1 LDKPVRILDR
11 HVLTETA
18 VAGGVASGAF
28 IFVLAAG
35 NVLSQIAAA
44 IAAGRVTAFEGLEL
58 IGLLLPGLIP
68 YVLPMGMLTGVLMA
82 FGRMGAQHE
91 LTAMKAGGLSLL
103 RIAAPALFLAAGLA
117 LAAAWINLEV
127 ATRSNDEYR
136 RILMGS
142 VKENPASL
150 ITPGEINRQFK
161 GLIIQARE
169 RNGPVL
175 RDLWIWRLDAEG
187 RLFETIHTAEGRLT
201 KVDKPDGSAVLRLV
215 AISAQVDTR
224 RPGDD
229 GFKFPSVTKE
239 AGQAP
244 LEFPVS
250 GVFKEGSGYEK
261 KLRWHTTS
269 ELLALMDKGWQVP
282 PNATPAQIAEG
293 RMMPRT
299 QLMSHLASA
308 FSIFSLALL
317 AVPLAVRVGRSETF
331 VNAAVALVVALS
343 YYVLSSAAA
352 WVKNPVY
359 RPDLLVWLPNL
370 IVVIVAVV
378 LLRRASKH

>member
-1 LDKPVRILDR
+1 MRILDR

-201 KVDKPDGSAVLRLV
+201 KVEKPDGSAVLRLV

-293 RMMPRT
+293 RMMART

-331 VNAAVALVVALS
+331 VNAAVALAVALS

-370 IVVIVAVV
+370 IVIIVAVA

>member
-1 LDKPVRILDR
+1 VRILDR

-35 NVLSQIAAA
+35 NILSQVANA
-44 IAAGRVTAFEGLEL
+44 IATGRVTAFEGLEL
-58 IGLLLPGLIP
+58 VGLLLPGLIP
-68 YVLPMGMLTGVLMA
+68 YVLPMGMLTGVLMT

-103 RIAAPALFLAAGLA
+103 RIAAPALWLAAGLA
-117 LAAAWINLEV
+117 LCAAWINLEV

-136 RILMGS
+136 RVLMGS

-224 RPGDD
+224 RSGDD

-250 GVFKEGSGYEK
+250 GVFKDGNGYER

-269 ELLALMDKGWQVP
+269 ELLELMDKGWQVP
-282 PNATPAQIAEG
+282 PNATPAQLAECQ
-293 RMMPRT
+293 MMPRT

-331 VNAAVALVVALS
+331 VNAAIAVAVALS
-343 YYVLSSAAA
+343 YYVLSSAAG
-352 WVKNPVY
+352 WVKNPAF
-359 RPDLLVWLPNL
+359 RPDLLVWLPNIL
-370 IVVIVAVV
+370 VVSVAIV

>member
-1 LDKPVRILDR
+1 MRILDR

-35 NVLSQIAAA
+35 NILSQVANA
-44 IAAGRVTAFEGLEL
+44 IASGRVTAFEGLEL

-68 YVLPMGMLTGVLMA
+68 YVLPMGMLTGVLMT

-103 RIAAPALFLAAGLA
+103 RIAAPALWLAAALA
-117 LAAAWINLEV
+117 LCAAWINLEV

-136 RILMGS
+136 RVLMGS

-250 GVFKEGSGYEK
+250 GVFKDGSGYEK

-269 ELLALMDKGWQVP
+269 ELLELMDKGWQVP
-282 PNATPAQIAEG
+282 PNATPAQLAESQ
-293 RMMPRT
+293 MMPRT
-299 QLMSHLASA
+299 QLMAHLAAA

-331 VNAAVALVVALS
+331 VNAAIALAVALS

-352 WVKNPVY
+352 WVKNPVF
-359 RPDLLVWLPNL
+359 RPDLLVWLPNI
-370 IVVIVAVV
+370 IVVTVAVA

>member
-1 LDKPVRILDR
+1 MRILDR

-35 NVLSQIAAA
+35 NILSQVANA
-44 IAAGRVTAFEGLEL
+44 IATGRVTAFEGLEL
-58 IGLLLPGLIP
+58 VGLLLPGLIP
-68 YVLPMGMLTGVLMA
+68 YVLPMGMLTGVLMT

-103 RIAAPALFLAAGLA
+103 RIAAPTLWLAAALA
-117 LAAAWINLEV
+117 LCAAWINLEV

-224 RPGDD
+224 RAGDD

-250 GVFKEGSGYEK
+250 GVFKEGSGYDR

-269 ELLALMDKGWQVP
+269 ELLELMDKGWQVP
-282 PNATPAQIAEG
+282 PNATPAQLAECQ
-293 RMMPRT
+293 MMPRT

-331 VNAAVALVVALS
+331 VNAAIALAVALS
-343 YYVLSSAAA
+343 YYVLSSAAG
-352 WVKNPVY
+352 WVKNPAF
-359 RPDLLVWLPNL
+359 RPDLLVWLPNIL
-370 IVVIVAVV
+370 VVTVAVV

>member
-1 LDKPVRILDR
+1 MRILDR

-18 VAGGVASGAF
+18 VAGGVATGAF
-28 IFVLAAG
+28 VFVMAAG
-35 NVLSQIAAA
+35 NVLSQVASA
-44 IAAGRVTAFEGLEL
+44 IAAGRVTPLEGLQL
-58 IGLLLPGLIP
+58 VGLLVPGLIP

-103 RIAAPALFLAAGLA
+103 RIATPALCLTGGLA
-117 LAAAWINLEV
+117 LLAAWINLEV
-127 ATRSNDEYR
+127 ATRANDEYR

-142 VKENPASL
+142 VKDNPASL
-150 ITPGEINRQFK
+150 ITPGEINRKFK
-161 GLIIQARE
+161 GLIIQASE
-169 RNGPVL
+169 RDGAVL
-175 RDLWIWRLDAEG
+175 KDLWIWRLDAQG

-201 KVDKPDGSAVLRLV
+201 KVEKSDGTAVLRLV
-215 AISAQVDTR
+215 AVAAQVDTR

-244 LEFPVS
+244 MEFPLSDVY
-250 GVFKEGSGYEK
+250 KEGGGYEK

-269 ELLALMDKGWQVP
+269 ELLALMDQGWQVP
-282 PNATPAQIAEG
+282 PRATPAQLAEAK
-293 RMMPRT
+293 MLPRT

-331 VNAAVALVVALS
+331 VNAAIALAVALS
-343 YYVLSSAAA
+343 YYILTSTAAY
-352 WVKNPVY
+352 VKNPAF
-359 RPDLLVWLPNL
+359 RPDLLIWLPNI
-370 IVVIVAVV
+370 IVVTVAIL

>member
-1 LDKPVRILDR
+1 MRILDR

-18 VAGGVASGAF
+18 VASGVASGAF

-35 NVLSQIAAA
+35 NILSQVANA
-44 IAAGRVTAFEGLEL
+44 IASGRVTAFEGLEL
-58 IGLLLPGLIP
+58 VGLLLPGLIP
-68 YVLPMGMLTGVLMA
+68 YVLPMGMLTGVLMT

-103 RIAAPALFLAAGLA
+103 RIAAPALWLAAALA
-117 LAAAWINLEV
+117 LCAAWINLEV

-136 RILMGS
+136 RVLMGS

-250 GVFKEGSGYEK
+250 GVFKDGSGYEK

-269 ELLALMDKGWQVP
+269 ELLELMDKGWQVP
-282 PNATPAQIAEG
+282 PNATPAQLAESQ
-293 RMMPRT
+293 MMPRT
-299 QLMSHLASA
+299 QLMAHLAAA

-331 VNAAVALVVALS
+331 VNAAIALTVALS

-352 WVKNPVY
+352 WVKNPVF
-359 RPDLLVWLPNL
+359 RPDLLVWLPNI
-370 IVVIVAVV
+370 IVVTVAVA

>member
-1 LDKPVRILDR
+1 MRILDR

-18 VAGGVASGAF
+18 VAGGVATGAF

-35 NVLSQIAAA
+35 NVLSQVANA
-44 IAAGRVTAFEGLEL
+44 IATGRVTAFEGLEL
-58 IGLLLPGLIP
+58 VGLLLPGLIP
-68 YVLPMGMLTGVLMA
+68 YVLPMGMLTGVLMT

-103 RIAAPALFLAAGLA
+103 RIAAPALWLAAALA
-117 LAAAWINLEV
+117 LCAAWINLEV

-136 RILMGS
+136 RVLMGS

-229 GFKFPSVTKE
+229 GFKVPSVTKE

-250 GVFKEGSGYEK
+250 GVFKEGSGYDR

-269 ELLALMDKGWQVP
+269 ELLELMDKGWQVP
-282 PNATPAQIAEG
+282 PNATPAQLAECQ
-293 RMMPRT
+293 MMPRT

-331 VNAAVALVVALS
+331 VNAAIALIVALS
-343 YYVLSSAAA
+343 YYVLSSAAG
-352 WVKNPVY
+352 WVKNPAF
-359 RPDLLVWLPNL
+359 RPDLLVWLPNIL
-370 IVVIVAVV
+370 VVTVAVV

>member
-1 LDKPVRILDR
+1 MRILDR

-35 NVLSQIAAA
+35 NVLSQVANA
-44 IAAGRVTAFEGLEL
+44 IASGRVTAFEGLEL
-58 IGLLLPGLIP
+58 VGLLLPGLIP
-68 YVLPMGMLTGVLMA
+68 YVLPMGMLTGVLMT

-103 RIAAPALFLAAGLA
+103 RIAAPALWLAAALA
-117 LAAAWINLEV
+117 LCAAWINLEV

-136 RILMGS
+136 RVLMGS

-250 GVFKEGSGYEK
+250 GVFKDGSGYEK

-269 ELLALMDKGWQVP
+269 ELLELMDKGWQVP
-282 PNATPAQIAEG
+282 PNATPAQLAESQ
-293 RMMPRT
+293 MMPRT
-299 QLMSHLASA
+299 QLMAHLAAA

-331 VNAAVALVVALS
+331 VNAAIALAVALS

-352 WVKNPVY
+352 WVKNPVF
-359 RPDLLVWLPNL
+359 RPDLLVWLPNI
-370 IVVIVAVV
+370 IVVTVAVA

>member
-1 LDKPVRILDR
+1 MRILDR

-18 VAGGVASGAF
+18 VASGVASGAF

-35 NVLSQIAAA
+35 NILSQVANA
-44 IAAGRVTAFEGLEL
+44 IASGRVTAFEGLEL
-58 IGLLLPGLIP
+58 VGLLLPGLIP
-68 YVLPMGMLTGVLMA
+68 YVLPMGMLTGVLMT

-103 RIAAPALFLAAGLA
+103 RIAAPALWLAAALA
-117 LAAAWINLEV
+117 LCAAWINLEV

-136 RILMGS
+136 RVLMGS

-250 GVFKEGSGYEK
+250 GVFKDGSGYEK

-269 ELLALMDKGWQVP
+269 ELLELMDKGWQVP
-282 PNATPAQIAEG
+282 PNATPAQLAESQ
-293 RMMPRT
+293 MMPRT
-299 QLMSHLASA
+299 QLMAHFASA

-331 VNAAVALVVALS
+331 VNAAIALAVALS

-352 WVKNPVY
+352 WVKNPVF

-370 IVVIVAVV
+370 IVVTVAVA

>member
-1 LDKPVRILDR
+1 LDKRVRILDR

-35 NVLSQIAAA
+35 NILSQVANA
-44 IAAGRVTAFEGLEL
+44 IATGRVTAFEGLEL
-58 IGLLLPGLIP
+58 VGLLLPGLIP
-68 YVLPMGMLTGVLMA
+68 YVLPMGMLTGVLMT

-103 RIAAPALFLAAGLA
+103 RIAAPTLWLAAALA
-117 LAAAWINLEV
+117 LCAAWINLEV

-136 RILMGS
+136 RVLMGS

-187 RLFETIHTAEGRLT
+187 RLFESIHTAEGRLT

-250 GVFKEGSGYEK
+250 GVFKEGSGYDR

-269 ELLALMDKGWQVP
+269 ELLELMDKGWQVP
-282 PNATPAQIAEG
+282 PNATPAQLAECQ
-293 RMMPRT
+293 MMPRT

-331 VNAAVALVVALS
+331 VNAAIALIVALS
-343 YYVLSSAAA
+343 YYVLSSAAG
-352 WVKNPVY
+352 WVKNPAF
-359 RPDLLVWLPNL
+359 RPDLLVWLPNIL
-370 IVVIVAVV
+370 VVTVAVV

>member
-1 LDKPVRILDR
+1 MRILDR

-35 NVLSQIAAA
+35 NILSQVANA
-44 IAAGRVTAFEGLEL
+44 IASGRVTAFEGLEL

-68 YVLPMGMLTGVLMA
+68 YVLPMGMLTGVLMT

-103 RIAAPALFLAAGLA
+103 RIAAPALWLAAALA
-117 LAAAWINLEV
+117 LCAAWINLEV

-136 RILMGS
+136 RVLMGS

-250 GVFKEGSGYEK
+250 GVFKEGSGYDR

-269 ELLALMDKGWQVP
+269 ELLELMDKGWQVP
-282 PNATPAQIAEG
+282 PNATPAQLAESQ
-293 RMMPRT
+293 MMPRT
-299 QLMSHLASA
+299 QLMAHFASA

-331 VNAAVALVVALS
+331 VNAAIALTVALS
-343 YYVLSSAAA
+343 YYVLSSAAG
-352 WVKNPVY
+352 WVKNPVF
-359 RPDLLVWLPNL
+359 RPDLLVWLPNI
-370 IVVIVAVV
+370 IVVTLAVA

>member
-1 LDKPVRILDR
+1 MRILDR

-35 NVLSQIAAA
+35 NILSQVANA
-44 IAAGRVTAFEGLEL
+44 IASGRVTAFEGLEL

-68 YVLPMGMLTGVLMA
+68 YVLPMGMLTGVLMT

-103 RIAAPALFLAAGLA
+103 RIAAPALWLAAALA
-117 LAAAWINLEV
+117 LCAAWINLEV

-136 RILMGS
+136 RVLMGS

-201 KVDKPDGSAVLRLV
+201 KVEKPDGSAVLRLV

-250 GVFKEGSGYEK
+250 GVFKDGSGYEK

-269 ELLALMDKGWQVP
+269 ELLELMDKGWQVP
-282 PNATPAQIAEG
+282 PNATPAQLAESQ
-293 RMMPRT
+293 MMPRT
-299 QLMSHLASA
+299 QLMAHFASA

-331 VNAAVALVVALS
+331 VNAAIALTVALS
-343 YYVLSSAAA
+343 YYVLSSAAG
-352 WVKNPVY
+352 WVKNPVF
-359 RPDLLVWLPNL
+359 RPDLLVWLPNI
-370 IVVIVAVV
+370 IVVTLAVA

>member
-1 LDKPVRILDR
+1 MRILDR

-18 VAGGVASGAF
+18 VASGVASGAF

-35 NVLSQIAAA
+35 NILSQVANA
-44 IAAGRVTAFEGLEL
+44 IATGRVTAFEGLEL
-58 IGLLLPGLIP
+58 VGLLLPGLIP
-68 YVLPMGMLTGVLMA
+68 YVLPMGMLTGVLMT

-103 RIAAPALFLAAGLA
+103 RIAAPALWLAAALA
-117 LAAAWINLEV
+117 LCAAWINLEV

-136 RILMGS
+136 RVLMGS

-201 KVDKPDGSAVLRLV
+201 KVEKPDGSAVLRLV

-250 GVFKEGSGYEK
+250 GVFKDGSGYEK

-269 ELLALMDKGWQVP
+269 ELLELMDKGWQVP
-282 PNATPAQIAEG
+282 PNATPAQLAESQ
-293 RMMPRT
+293 MMPRT
-299 QLMSHLASA
+299 QLMAHFASA

-331 VNAAVALVVALS
+331 VNAAIALTVALS
-343 YYVLSSAAA
+343 YYVLSSAAG
-352 WVKNPVY
+352 WVKNPAF
-359 RPDLLVWLPNL
+359 RPDLLVWLPNI
-370 IVVIVAVV
+370 IVVTLAVA

>member
-1 LDKPVRILDR
+1 MRILDR

-18 VAGGVASGAF
+18 VASGVASGAF

-35 NVLSQIAAA
+35 NILSQVANA
-44 IAAGRVTAFEGLEL
+44 IASGRVTAFEGLEL
-58 IGLLLPGLIP
+58 VGLLLPGLIP
-68 YVLPMGMLTGVLMA
+68 YVLPMGMLTGVLMT

-103 RIAAPALFLAAGLA
+103 RIAAPALWLAAALA
-117 LAAAWINLEV
+117 LCAAWINLEV

-136 RILMGS
+136 RVLMGS

-250 GVFKEGSGYEK
+250 GVFKDGSGYEK

-269 ELLALMDKGWQVP
+269 ELLELMDKGWQVP
-282 PNATPAQIAEG
+282 PNATPAQLAESQ
-293 RMMPRT
+293 MMPRT
-299 QLMSHLASA
+299 QLMAHFASA

-331 VNAAVALVVALS
+331 VNAAIALAVALS

-352 WVKNPVY
+352 WVKNPVF
-359 RPDLLVWLPNL
+359 RPDLLVWLPNI
-370 IVVIVAVV
+370 IVVTVAVA

>member
-1 LDKPVRILDR
+1 LDGRVRILDR

-18 VAGGVASGAF
+18 LSAGVATGAF
-28 IFVLAAG
+28 AFVMAAG
-35 NVLSQIAAA
+35 NVLSQVAGA
-44 IAAGRVTAFEGLEL
+44 IASGRVTTWEGFQLV
-58 IGLLLPGLIP
+58 GLLFPGLVP

-91 LTAMKAGGLSLL
+91 LTAMKAGGLSLT

-117 LAAAWINLEV
+117 GLAAWINLEV

-136 RILMGS
+136 RLLMGS
-142 VKENPASL
+142 VKDNPASI
-150 ITPGEINRQFK
+150 ITPGEINRKFK

-169 RNGPVL
+169 RDGAVL
-175 RDLWIWRLDAEG
+175 RDLWIWRLDDQG

-201 KVDKPDGSAVLRLV
+201 KVDKPDGTAVLRLV
-215 AISAQVDTR
+215 AVLAQVDTR
-224 RPGDD
+224 RAGDD
-229 GFKFPSVTKE
+229 AFKFPSVTKE

-244 LEFPVS
+244 LEFPIS

-269 ELLALMDKGWQVP
+269 ELFALMDKGWQVP
-282 PNATPAQIAEG
+282 ANATPAELAKC

-331 VNAAVALVVALS
+331 VNAAVALAVALS
-343 YYVLSSAAA
+343 YYILSSAAA
-352 WVKNPVY
+352 WVTNPAL
-359 RPDLLVWLPNL
+359 RPDLLIWIPNL
-370 IVVIVAVV
+370 VVVGVALV

>member
-1 LDKPVRILDR
+1 MRILDR

-18 VAGGVASGAF
+18 VAGGMATGAF
-28 IFVLAAG
+28 IFVMAAS
-35 NVLSQIAAA
+35 NVLSQVASA

-58 IGLLLPGLIP
+58 VGLLLPGLIP
-68 YVLPMGMLTGVLMA
+68 YVLPMGMLTGVLMT

-103 RIAAPALFLAAGLA
+103 RIAAPTLWLAAALA
-117 LAAAWINLEV
+117 LCAAWINLEV
-127 ATRSNDEYR
+127 ATRANGEYR
-136 RILMGS
+136 RVLMGS
-142 VKENPASL
+142 VNDNPASL

-201 KVDKPDGSAVLRLV
+201 KVDKPDGSTVLRLL

-224 RPGDD
+224 RAGDD

-250 GVFKEGSGYEK
+250 RVFKDGSGYEK

-269 ELLALMDKGWQVP
+269 ELRDLMDKGWQVP
-282 PNATPAQIAEG
+282 PNATPAQLAECQ
-293 RMMPRT
+293 MMPRT

-331 VNAAVALVVALS
+331 VNAAIALAVALS
-343 YYVLSSAAA
+343 YYVLSSAAG
-352 WVKNPVY
+352 WVKNPAF

-370 IVVIVAVV
+370 IVVTLAVA
-378 LLRRASKH
+378 LLRRVSKY

>member
-1 LDKPVRILDR
+1 MRILDR

-18 VAGGVASGAF
+18 VASGVASGAF

-35 NVLSQIAAA
+35 NVLSQVANA
-44 IAAGRVTAFEGLEL
+44 IASGRVTAFEGLEL
-58 IGLLLPGLIP
+58 VGLLLPGLIP
-68 YVLPMGMLTGVLMA
+68 YVLPMGMLTGVLMT

-103 RIAAPALFLAAGLA
+103 RIAAPALWLAAALA
-117 LAAAWINLEV
+117 LCAAWINLEV

-250 GVFKEGSGYEK
+250 GVFKDGSGYEK

-269 ELLALMDKGWQVP
+269 ELLELMDKGWQVP
-282 PNATPAQIAEG
+282 PNATPAQLAESQ
-293 RMMPRT
+293 MMPRT
-299 QLMSHLASA
+299 QLMAHFASA

-331 VNAAVALVVALS
+331 VNAAIALTVALS
-343 YYVLSSAAA
+343 YYVLSSAAG
-352 WVKNPVY
+352 WVKNPAF

-370 IVVIVAVV
+370 IVVTLAVA

>member
-1 LDKPVRILDR
+1 LDKRVRILDR

-35 NVLSQIAAA
+35 NILSQVANA
-44 IAAGRVTAFEGLEL
+44 IATGRVTAFEGLEL
-58 IGLLLPGLIP
+58 VGLLLPGLIP
-68 YVLPMGMLTGVLMA
+68 YVLPMGMLTGVLMT

-103 RIAAPALFLAAGLA
+103 RIAAPTLWLAAALA
-117 LAAAWINLEV
+117 LCAAWINLEV

-136 RILMGS
+136 RVLMGS

-250 GVFKEGSGYEK
+250 GVFKEGSGYDR

-269 ELLALMDKGWQVP
+269 ELLELMDKGWQVP
-282 PNATPAQIAEG
+282 PNATPAQLAECQ
-293 RMMPRT
+293 MMPRT

-331 VNAAVALVVALS
+331 VNAAIALIVALS
-343 YYVLSSAAA
+343 YYVLSSAAG
-352 WVKNPVY
+352 WVKNPAF
-359 RPDLLVWLPNL
+359 RPDLLVWLPNIL
-370 IVVIVAVV
+370 VVTVAVV

>member
-1 LDKPVRILDR
+1 LDKRVRILDR

-35 NVLSQIAAA
+35 NILSQVANA
-44 IAAGRVTAFEGLEL
+44 IATGRVTAFEGLEL
-58 IGLLLPGLIP
+58 VGLLLPGLIP
-68 YVLPMGMLTGVLMA
+68 YVLPMGMLTGVLMT

-103 RIAAPALFLAAGLA
+103 RIAAPALWLAAALA
-117 LAAAWINLEV
+117 LCAAWINLEV

-136 RILMGS
+136 RVLMGS

-250 GVFKEGSGYEK
+250 GVFKEGSGYDR

-269 ELLALMDKGWQVP
+269 ELLELMDKGWQVP
-282 PNATPAQIAEG
+282 PNATPAQLAECQ
-293 RMMPRT
+293 MMPRT

-331 VNAAVALVVALS
+331 VNAAIALIVALS
-343 YYVLSSAAA
+343 YYVLSSAAG
-352 WVKNPVY
+352 WVKNPAF
-359 RPDLLVWLPNL
+359 RPDLLVWLPNIL
-370 IVVIVAVV
+370 VVTVAVV

>member
-1 LDKPVRILDR
+1 MRILDR

-35 NVLSQIAAA
+35 NILSQVANA
-44 IAAGRVTAFEGLEL
+44 IATGRVTAFEGLEL
-58 IGLLLPGLIP
+58 VGLLLPGLIP
-68 YVLPMGMLTGVLMA
+68 YVLPMGMLTGVLMT

-103 RIAAPALFLAAGLA
+103 RIAAPALWLAAGLA
-117 LAAAWINLEV
+117 LCAAWINLEV

-136 RILMGS
+136 RVLMGS

-224 RPGDD
+224 RSGDD

-250 GVFKEGSGYEK
+250 GVFKEGSGYDR

-269 ELLALMDKGWQVP
+269 ELLELMDKGWQVP
-282 PNATPAQIAEG
+282 PNATPAQLAECQ
-293 RMMPRT
+293 MMPRT

-331 VNAAVALVVALS
+331 VNAAIALIVALS
-343 YYVLSSAAA
+343 YYVLSSAAG
-352 WVKNPVY
+352 WVKNPAF
-359 RPDLLVWLPNL
+359 RPDLLVWLPNIL
-370 IVVIVAVV
+370 VVSVAIV

>member
-1 LDKPVRILDR
+1 MRILDR

-18 VAGGVASGAF
+18 VAGGVATGAF
-28 IFVLAAG
+28 VFVMAAG
-35 NVLSQIAAA
+35 NVLSQVVSA
-44 IAAGRVTAFEGLEL
+44 IAAGRVTPFEGLEL
-58 IGLLLPGLIP
+58 VGLLFPGLIP

-91 LTAMKAGGLSLL
+91 LTAMKASGLSLL
-103 RIAAPALFLAAGLA
+103 RIAAPALWLAAGLA
-117 LAAAWINLEV
+117 VFAAWMNLEV

-142 VKENPASL
+142 VKDNPASL
-150 ITPGEINRQFK
+150 ITPGEINRKFK
-161 GLIIQARE
+161 GMIIQARE
-169 RNGPVL
+169 RDGAVL
-175 RDLWIWRLDAEG
+175 RDLWIWRLDAQG

-201 KVDKPDGSAVLRLV
+201 KVDKPDGSSVLRLV
-215 AISAQVDTR
+215 AVSAQVDTR

-244 LEFPVS
+244 MEFPVS

-282 PNATPAQIAEG
+282 PNATPAKLAECL
-293 RMMPRT
+293 MMPRT
-299 QLMSHLASA
+299 QLMSHLAAA

-331 VNAAVALVVALS
+331 VNAAIALAVALS
-343 YYVLSSAAA
+343 YYILSSAAA
-352 WVKNPVY
+352 WVKNPAF
-359 RPDLLVWLPNL
+359 RPDLLIWLPNV
-370 IVVIVAVV
+370 IVVTVAIG

>member
-1 LDKPVRILDR
+1 MRILDR

-18 VAGGVASGAF
+18 VASGVASGAF

-35 NVLSQIAAA
+35 NILSQVANA
-44 IAAGRVTAFEGLEL
+44 IAIGRVTAFEGLEL
-58 IGLLLPGLIP
+58 VGLLLPGLIP
-68 YVLPMGMLTGVLMA
+68 YVLPMGMLTGVLMT

-103 RIAAPALFLAAGLA
+103 RIAAPALWLAAALA
-117 LAAAWINLEV
+117 LCAAWINLEV

-136 RILMGS
+136 RVLMGS

-250 GVFKEGSGYEK
+250 GVFKDGSGYEK

-269 ELLALMDKGWQVP
+269 ELLELMDKGWQVP
-282 PNATPAQIAEG
+282 PNATPAQLAESQ
-293 RMMPRT
+293 MMPRT
-299 QLMSHLASA
+299 QLMAHFASA

-331 VNAAVALVVALS
+331 VNAAIALTVALS
-343 YYVLSSAAA
+343 YYVLSSAAG
-352 WVKNPVY
+352 WVKNPVF
-359 RPDLLVWLPNL
+359 RPDLLVWLPNI
-370 IVVIVAVV
+370 IVVTLAVA

>member
-1 LDKPVRILDR
+1 VRILDR

-35 NVLSQIAAA
+35 NILSQVANA
-44 IAAGRVTAFEGLEL
+44 IATGRVTAFEGLEL
-58 IGLLLPGLIP
+58 VGLLLPGLIP
-68 YVLPMGMLTGVLMA
+68 YVLPMGMLTGVLMT

-103 RIAAPALFLAAGLA
+103 RIAAPTLWLAAALA
-117 LAAAWINLEV
+117 LCAAWINLEV

-136 RILMGS
+136 RVLMGS

-250 GVFKEGSGYEK
+250 GVFKEGSGYDR

-269 ELLALMDKGWQVP
+269 ELLELMDKGWQVP
-282 PNATPAQIAEG
+282 PNATPAQLAECQ
-293 RMMPRT
+293 MMPRT

-331 VNAAVALVVALS
+331 VNAAIAVAVALS
-343 YYVLSSAAA
+343 YYVLSSAAG
-352 WVKNPVY
+352 WVKNPAF
-359 RPDLLVWLPNL
+359 RPDLLVWLPNIL
-370 IVVIVAVV
+370 VVTVAVV

>member
-1 LDKPVRILDR
+1 MRILDR

-18 VAGGVASGAF
+18 VASGVASGAF

-35 NVLSQIAAA
+35 NILSQVANA
-44 IAAGRVTAFEGLEL
+44 IAIGRVTAFEGLEL
-58 IGLLLPGLIP
+58 VGLLLPGLIP
-68 YVLPMGMLTGVLMA
+68 YVLPMGMLTGVLMT

-103 RIAAPALFLAAGLA
+103 RIAAPALWLAAALA
-117 LAAAWINLEV
+117 LCAAWINLEV

-136 RILMGS
+136 RVLMGS

-250 GVFKEGSGYEK
+250 GVFKDGSGYEK

-269 ELLALMDKGWQVP
+269 ELLELMDKGWQVP
-282 PNATPAQIAEG
+282 PNATPAQLAESQ
-293 RMMPRT
+293 MMPRT
-299 QLMSHLASA
+299 QLMAHFASA

-331 VNAAVALVVALS
+331 VNAAIALAVALS
-343 YYVLSSAAA
+343 YYVLSSAAG
-352 WVKNPVY
+352 WVKNPAL
-359 RPDLLVWLPNL
+359 RPDLLVWLPNI
-370 IVVIVAVV
+370 IVVTLAVA

>member
-1 LDKPVRILDR
+1 MRILDR

-35 NVLSQIAAA
+35 NILSQVANA
-44 IAAGRVTAFEGLEL
+44 IASGRVTAFEGLEL

-68 YVLPMGMLTGVLMA
+68 YVLPMGMLTGVLMT

-103 RIAAPALFLAAGLA
+103 RIAAPALWLAAALA
-117 LAAAWINLEV
+117 LCAAWINLEV

-136 RILMGS
+136 RVLMGS

-201 KVDKPDGSAVLRLV
+201 KVEKPDGSAVLRLV

-250 GVFKEGSGYEK
+250 GVFKDGSGYEK

-269 ELLALMDKGWQVP
+269 ELLELMDKGWQVP
-282 PNATPAQIAEG
+282 PNATPTQLAESQ
-293 RMMPRT
+293 MMPRT
-299 QLMSHLASA
+299 QLMAHFASA

-331 VNAAVALVVALS
+331 VNAAIALTVALS
-343 YYVLSSAAA
+343 YYVLSSAAG
-352 WVKNPVY
+352 WVKNPVF
-359 RPDLLVWLPNL
+359 RPDLLVWLPNI
-370 IVVIVAVV
+370 IVVTLAVA

>member
-1 LDKPVRILDR
+1 MRILDR

-18 VAGGVASGAF
+18 VASGVATGAF

-35 NVLSQIAAA
+35 NILSQVANA
-44 IAAGRVTAFEGLEL
+44 IAIGRVTAFEGLEL
-58 IGLLLPGLIP
+58 VGLLLPGLIP
-68 YVLPMGMLTGVLMA
+68 YVLPMGMLTGVLMT

-103 RIAAPALFLAAGLA
+103 RIAAPALWLAAALA
-117 LAAAWINLEV
+117 LCAAWINLEV

-136 RILMGS
+136 RVLMGS

-250 GVFKEGSGYEK
+250 GVFKDGSGYEK

-269 ELLALMDKGWQVP
+269 ELLELMDKGWQVP
-282 PNATPAQIAEG
+282 PNATPAQLAESQ
-293 RMMPRT
+293 MMPRT
-299 QLMSHLASA
+299 QLMAHFASA

-331 VNAAVALVVALS
+331 VNAAIALTVALS
-343 YYVLSSAAA
+343 YYVLSSAAG
-352 WVKNPVY
+352 WVKNPAF

-370 IVVIVAVV
+370 IVVTLAVA

>member
-1 LDKPVRILDR
+1 MRILDR

-343 YYVLSSAAA
+343 YYILSSAAA

-370 IVVIVAVV
+370 IVIIVAVA

>member
-1 LDKPVRILDR
+1 MRILDR

-35 NVLSQIAAA
+35 NILSQVANA
-44 IAAGRVTAFEGLEL
+44 IATGRVTAFEGLEL
-58 IGLLLPGLIP
+58 VGLLLPGLIP
-68 YVLPMGMLTGVLMA
+68 YVLPMGMLTGVLMT

-103 RIAAPALFLAAGLA
+103 RIAAPALWLAAGLA
-117 LAAAWINLEV
+117 LCAAWINLEV

-136 RILMGS
+136 RVLMGS

-224 RPGDD
+224 RSGDD

-250 GVFKEGSGYEK
+250 GVFKDGNGYER

-269 ELLALMDKGWQVP
+269 ELLELMDKGWQVP
-282 PNATPAQIAEG
+282 PNATPAQLAECQ
-293 RMMPRT
+293 MMPRT

-331 VNAAVALVVALS
+331 VNAAIAVAVALS
-343 YYVLSSAAA
+343 YYVLSSAAG
-352 WVKNPVY
+352 WVKNPAF
-359 RPDLLVWLPNL
+359 RPDLLVWLPNIL
-370 IVVIVAVV
+370 VVSVAIV

>member
-1 LDKPVRILDR
+1 
-11 HVLTETA
+11 VL
-18 VAGGVASGAF
+18 
-28 IFVLAAG
+28 
-35 NVLSQIAAA
+35 
-44 IAAGRVTAFEGLEL
+44 
-58 IGLLLPGLIP
+58 
-68 YVLPMGMLTGVLMA
+68 
-82 FGRMGAQHE
+82 
-91 LTAMKAGGLSLL
+91 
-103 RIAAPALFLAAGLA
+103 IAAPALWLAAGLA
-117 LAAAWINLEV
+117 LFAAWMNLEV

-142 VKENPASL
+142 VKDNPASL
-150 ITPGEINRQFK
+150 ITPGEINRKFK
-161 GLIIQARE
+161 GMIIQARE
-169 RNGPVL
+169 RDGAVL
-175 RDLWIWRLDAEG
+175 RDLWIWRLDAQG

-201 KVDKPDGSAVLRLV
+201 KVDKPDGSSVLRLV
-215 AISAQVDTR
+215 AVSAQVDTR

-244 LEFPVS
+244 MEFPVS

-282 PNATPAQIAEG
+282 PNATPAKLAECL
-293 RMMPRT
+293 MMPRT
-299 QLMSHLASA
+299 QLMSHLAAA

-331 VNAAVALVVALS
+331 VNAAIALAVALS
-343 YYVLSSAAA
+343 YYILSSAAA
-352 WVKNPVY
+352 WVKNPAF
-359 RPDLLVWLPNL
+359 RPDLLIWLPNV
-370 IVVIVAVV
+370 IVVTVAIG

>member
-1 LDKPVRILDR
+1 MRILDR

-18 VAGGVASGAF
+18 VASGVASGAF

-35 NVLSQIAAA
+35 NILSQVANA
-44 IAAGRVTAFEGLEL
+44 IASGRVTAFEGLEL
-58 IGLLLPGLIP
+58 VGLLLPGLIP
-68 YVLPMGMLTGVLMA
+68 YVLPMGMLTGVLMT

-103 RIAAPALFLAAGLA
+103 RIAAPALWLAAALA
-117 LAAAWINLEV
+117 LCAAWINLEV

-136 RILMGS
+136 RVLMGS

-201 KVDKPDGSAVLRLV
+201 KVEKPDGSAVLRLV

-250 GVFKEGSGYEK
+250 GVFKDGSGYEK

-269 ELLALMDKGWQVP
+269 ELLELMDKGWQVP
-282 PNATPAQIAEG
+282 PNATPAQLAESQ
-293 RMMPRT
+293 MMPRT
-299 QLMSHLASA
+299 QLMAHFASA

-331 VNAAVALVVALS
+331 VNAAIALTVALS
-343 YYVLSSAAA
+343 YYVLSSAAG
-352 WVKNPVY
+352 WVKNPAF

-370 IVVIVAVV
+370 IVVTLAVA

>member
-1 LDKPVRILDR
+1 MRILDR

-18 VAGGVASGAF
+18 ISSGVATGAF
-28 IFVLAAG
+28 VFVMAAG
-35 NVLSQIAAA
+35 NVLSQVAGA
-44 IAAGRVTAFEGLEL
+44 IASGRVTTWEGVQLV
-58 IGLLLPGLIP
+58 GLLFPGLIP
-68 YVLPMGMLTGVLMA
+68 YVLPMGILTGVLMA

-91 LTAMKAGGLSLL
+91 LTAMKASGISLA
-103 RIAAPALFLAAGLA
+103 RIAAPTLA
-117 LAAAWINLEV
+117 LAGLLALLTAWMNLEL

-136 RILMGS
+136 RLLMGS
-142 VKENPASL
+142 VKDNPASI
-150 ITPGEINRQFK
+150 ITPGEINRRFK

-169 RNGPVL
+169 RDGAVL
-175 RDLWIWRLDAEG
+175 RDLWIWRLDEQG

-201 KVDKPDGSAVLRLV
+201 KVDKPDGTTVLRLV
-215 AISAQVDTR
+215 ALAAQVDTR

-229 GFKFPSVTKE
+229 SFKYPSVTKE

-244 LEFPVS
+244 LEFPLS

-282 PNATPAQIAEG
+282 PNATPEKLAEC

-299 QLMSHLASA
+299 QLMAHLASA

-331 VNAAVALVVALS
+331 VNAAIALGVALS
-343 YYVLSSAAA
+343 YYILSSAAA
-352 WVKNPVY
+352 WVKNPAW
-359 RPDLLVWLPNL
+359 RPDLLIWLPNL
-370 IVVIVAVV
+370 IVVTVAVI
-378 LLRRASKH
+378 LLRRASRH

>member
-1 LDKPVRILDR
+1 MRILDR
-11 HVLTETA
+11 HVMTETA

-117 LAAAWINLEV
+117 VAAAWINLEV

-331 VNAAVALVVALS
+331 VNAAVALAVALS

-370 IVVIVAVV
+370 IVIIVAVA

>member
-1 LDKPVRILDR
+1 VRILDR

-18 VAGGVASGAF
+18 VAGGVATGAF
-28 IFVLAAG
+28 IFVMAAG
-35 NVLSQIAAA
+35 NVLSQVAGA

-68 YVLPMGMLTGVLMA
+68 YVLPLGMLTGVLMA

-103 RIAAPALFLAAGLA
+103 RIAAPALLLAAGLA
-117 LAAAWINLEV
+117 LASAWINLEV

-136 RILMGS
+136 RVLMGS
-142 VKENPASL
+142 VKDNPASL

-229 GFKFPSVTKE
+229 GFKYPSVTKE

-250 GVFKEGSGYEK
+250 GVFKDGSGYDK

-269 ELLALMDKGWQVP
+269 ELLALMDQGWQVP
-282 PNATPAQIAEG
+282 PNATPAQLAER

-331 VNAAVALVVALS
+331 VNAAVALAVALS

-352 WVKNPVY
+352 WVKNPAY

-370 IVVIVAVV
+370 IVVLVAVS

>member
-1 LDKPVRILDR
+1 MRILDR

-331 VNAAVALVVALS
+331 VNAAVALAVALS

-370 IVVIVAVV
+370 IVIIVAVA